1 MTVKAFCAS
10 QGVSEPSFYSWRRR
24 FREPSGA
31 IPFAVIEP
39 GRSLAHL
46 EEEQGSMI
54 ELVLAGGDR
63 LRIPSGADAS
73 TLHMVLRLVKE
84 HRA

>member
-39 GRSLAHL
+39 GKSLAHW
-46 EEEQGSMI
+46 EEHGSMI
-54 ELVLAGGDR
+54 ELVLAGGER
-63 LRIPSGADAS
+63 LRIPSGADAL
-73 TLHMVLRLVKE
+73 TLHMVLRVVKE